1 MTGFHRP
8 YTCNQCEGYLEVK
21 RELDN
26 AQTLYSET
34 IDILRKVQSGEIN
47 AEVLKEILSDLENE
61 NG

>member
-8 YTCNQCEGYLEVK
+8 YTCNDCEGYLEAK

-26 AQTLYSET
+26 VQTLYSET
-34 IDILRKVQSGEIN
+34 LDILRKVQSGEVN
-47 AEVLKEILSDLENE
+47 AEVLKDILSDLENN

>member
-47 AEVLKEILSDLENE
+47 AEVLKDILSDLEDK